1 MAPVNVPELTPVTWS
16 TVLASVKLPVASA
29 KRPVP
34 PVMV

>member
-1 MAPVNVPELTPVTWS
+1 MAPLNVPELTPVTWS
-16 TVLASVKLPVASA
+16 RVLFSVKLPVASA